1 MYTLP
6 NSIIIGDT
14 EYSIR
19 NNGDYRTILDCFS
32 ALEDIELPQQ
42 YRIYSALIIF
52 YDGINSVDD
61 VENKLGENV
70 EEAVNKMFDF
80 FNCGQE
86 NVGMQVNYKLI
97 DWEQDSQ
104 IISAAI
110 NNVAR
115 REIRSEPYLHWWT
128 FMGYYCSI
136 GESILS
142 TVVNIRDKIVKG
154 KKLEKHEKEFK
165 RNNPQYFNWRA
176 EDIQKQEDDKLA
188 FSMWNAE

>member
-6 NSIIIGDT
+6 NSIIIDDT
-14 EYSIR
+14 EYAIR

-52 YDGINSVDD
+52 YGGINSVDD

-188 FSMWNAE
+188 FSMWNTE

>member
-154 KKLEKHEKEFK
+154 KKLEKHEKEFR

>member
-1 MYTLP
+1 MYTLT

-14 EYSIR
+14 EYAIR

-52 YDGINSVDD
+52 YGGINSVDD

-142 TVVNIRDKIVKG
+142 TVVNIRNKIVKNIN
-154 KKLEKHEKEFK
+154 LEKHEKEFK

>member
-14 EYSIR
+14 EYTIR

-32 ALEDIELPQQ
+32 ALDDIELPQQ

-165 RNNPQYFNWRA
+165 KNNPQYFNWRA

>member
-14 EYSIR
+14 EYAIR

-52 YDGINSVDD
+52 YGGINSVDD

-142 TVVNIRDKIVKG
+142 TVVNIRNKIVKNIN
-154 KKLEKHEKEFK
+154 LEKHEKEFK

>member
-6 NSIIIGDT
+6 NSITIDDT
-14 EYSIR
+14 EYAIR

-136 GESILS
+136 DESILS
-142 TVVNIRDKIVKG
+142 TVVNIRDKIVKR
-154 KKLEKHEKEFK
+154 KRLEKHEREFK
-165 RNNPQYFNWRA
+165 KNNPQYFNWRA
-176 EDIQKQEDDKLA
+176 EDIQKQENDKLA
-188 FSMWNAE
+188 FSMWNTE

>member
-6 NSIIIGDT
+6 NSIIIDDT
-14 EYSIR
+14 EYAIR

-80 FNCGQE
+80 LTAVKKMLGCR
-86 NVGMQVNYKLI
+86 
-97 DWEQDSQ
+97 S
-104 IISAAI
+104 II
-110 NNVAR
+110 N
-115 REIRSEPYLHWWT
+115 
-128 FMGYYCSI
+128 
-136 GESILS
+136 
-142 TVVNIRDKIVKG
+142 
-154 KKLEKHEKEFK
+154 
-165 RNNPQYFNWRA
+165 
-176 EDIQKQEDDKLA
+176 
-188 FSMWNAE
+188 

>member
-6 NSIIIGDT
+6 NSIIIDDT
-14 EYSIR
+14 EYAIR

-142 TVVNIRDKIVKG
+142 TVVNIRDKIVKS

>member
-14 EYSIR
+14 EYTIR

-52 YDGINSVDD
+52 YDSINSIED

-142 TVVNIRDKIVKG
+142 TIVNIRDKIVKS
-154 KKLEKHEKEFK
+154 KKLEKHEREFK
-165 RNNPQYFNWRA
+165 KNNPQYFNWRA
-176 EDIQKQEDDKLA
+176 EDIQKQENDKLA
-188 FSMWNAE
+188 FSMWNTE